1 MFSART
7 EKGPVTPRIVSGWI
21 ENLSNIVSL
30 SCWNLDVDKPYS
42 EKMMPHRPVLNT
54 TSIVPQ
60 FCPVRTY
67 RSLAKVMPGRRFVKK
82 T

>member
-7 EKGPVTPRIVSGWI
+7 EKGPVTPSMVKGCI
-21 ENLSNIVSL
+21 ENLSSI
-30 SCWNLDVDKPYS
+30 LDITPF
-42 EKMMPHRPVLNT
+42 EKRYTYKLKIMPHKPVLNT

-60 FCPVRTY
+60 VMPVNTY
-67 RSLAKVMPGRRFVKK
+67 KSLANVIPGKIFVKN